1 MSRPKNPNNN
11 YFNQSVEDAI
21 HQYNLS
27 TNDAEKNKLFRIIY
41 PALFKVAEVWYNKI
55 KPTYVELP
63 MEDLQADCL
72 CFLVQKM
79 HMVKEGK
86 GKAFSYLT
94 VTARNYY
101 IQQNMIAYRK
111 KLKGYSLDALPD
123 TFDIED
129 VETDRVQQMESNAA
143 LFDSFMEYMEEN
155 FGAMFPTKSQSK
167 FGEFLI
173 PKLKENL
180 LIMDSNRR
188 QMLNEIASES
198 GIDRG
203 VVTKH
208 LSKVASQFS
217 AFKKYYV
224 EFGKKPEFEKKL
236 QITKSDKGYI
246 IKNYKHYSKKFGLEA
261 MARQLGVEYEV
272 VKNWVSQRETL
283 PH

>member
-1 MSRPKNPNNN
+1 MPKPKNPNNQ
-11 YFNQSVEDAI
+11 YFHSGVEDAI
-21 HQYNLS
+21 HQYNVS
-27 TNDAEKNKLFRIIY
+27 TDESEKNKLFRIIY
-41 PALFKVAEVWYNKI
+41 PALAKVAEVWYNKI
-55 KPTYVELP
+55 KPGYVELP

-79 HMVKEGK
+79 HMIKEGK

-111 KLKGYSLDALPD
+111 KLKGYSLDSLPD

-129 VETDRVQQMESNAA
+129 VETDRVEQMELNGA
-143 LFDSFMEYMEEN
+143 LFDSFMEYIEEN
-155 FGAMFPTKSQSK
+155 FGAMFPTKSQSV

-188 QMLNEIASES
+188 QILNEIASES

-208 LSKVASQFS
+208 LSKVAAQFS
-217 AFKKYYV
+217 TFKKYYV
-224 EFGKKPEFEKKL
+224 QFGKKPEFKRKL
-236 QITKSDKGYI
+236 HLTKSDKGYL
-246 IKNYKHYSKKFGLEA
+246 IKNYKHYSKTFGVEG

-272 VKNWVSQRETL
+272 VKKWVTERKTL
-283 PH
+283 T

>member
-1 MSRPKNPNNN
+1 MPKPKNPNNQ
-11 YFNQSVEDAI
+11 YFHSGVEDAI
-21 HQYNLS
+21 HQYNVS
-27 TNDAEKNKLFRIIY
+27 TDESEKNKLFRIIY
-41 PALFKVAEVWYNKI
+41 PALAKVAEVWYNKI
-55 KPTYVELP
+55 KPGYVELP

-79 HMVKEGK
+79 HMIKEGK

-111 KLKGYSLDALPD
+111 KLKGYSLDSLPD

-129 VETDRVQQMESNAA
+129 VETDRVEQMELNGA
-143 LFDSFMEYMEEN
+143 LFDSFMEYIEEN
-155 FGAMFPTKSQSK
+155 FGAMFPTKSQSV

-188 QMLNEIASES
+188 QILNEIASES

-208 LSKVASQFS
+208 LSKVAAQFS
-217 AFKKYYV
+217 IFKKYYV
-224 EFGKKPEFEKKL
+224 EFGKKPEFKRKL
-236 QITKSDKGYI
+236 HLTKSDKGYL
-246 IKNYKHYSKKFGLEA
+246 IKNYKHYSKTFGVEG

-272 VKNWVSQRETL
+272 VKKWVTERKTL
-283 PH
+283 T

>member
-1 MSRPKNPNNN
+1 MPRPKNPNNQ
-11 YFNQSVEDAI
+11 YFHSGVEDAI

-27 TNDAEKNKLFRIIY
+27 TDDVEKNKLFKIIY

-63 MEDLQADCL
+63 PEEVQADCL
-72 CFLVQKM
+72 CFLVEKM

-111 KLKGYSLDALPD
+111 KLKGYSLDSLPD
-123 TFDIED
+123 NFDIED
-129 VETDRVQQMESNAA
+129 VVTDRVEQMESNAA

-155 FGAMFPTKSQSK
+155 FDKLFIRKNHK
-167 FGEFLI
+167 LFGESLI
-173 PKLKENL
+173 KKLKDNL
-180 LIMDSNRR
+180 LVIDFSRR
-188 QMLNEIASES
+188 HMLNEIASET

-208 LSKVASQFS
+208 LSKVVSQFS
-217 AFKKYYV
+217 IFKEYYEV
-224 EFGKKPEFEKKL
+224 FGKKPQFEQKL
-236 QITKSDKGYI
+236 YLTEIDKEYI
-246 IKNYKHYSKKFGLEA
+246 KKNYIHYSKTFGLQG
-261 MARQLGVEYEV
+261 MARKLGVEYDV
-272 VKNWVSQRETL
+272 VQKWTKQNIT
-283 PH
+283 

>member
-1 MSRPKNPNNN
+1 
-11 YFNQSVEDAI
+11 
-21 HQYNLS
+21 
-27 TNDAEKNKLFRIIY
+27 
-41 PALFKVAEVWYNKI
+41 
-55 KPTYVELP
+55 

-79 HMVKEGK
+79 HMIKEGK

-111 KLKGYSLDALPD
+111 KLKGYSLDSLPD

-129 VETDRVQQMESNAA
+129 VETDRVEQMELNGA
-143 LFDSFMEYMEEN
+143 LFDSFMEYIEEN
-155 FGAMFPTKSQSK
+155 FGAMFPTKSQSV

-188 QMLNEIASES
+188 QILNEIASES

-208 LSKVASQFS
+208 LSKVAAQFS
-217 AFKKYYV
+217 IFKKYYV
-224 EFGKKPEFEKKL
+224 QFGKKPEFKRKL
-236 QITKSDKGYI
+236 HLTKSDKGYL
-246 IKNYKHYSKKFGLEA
+246 IKNYKHYSKTFGVEG

-272 VKNWVSQRETL
+272 VKKWVTERKTL
-283 PH
+283 T

>member
-1 MSRPKNPNNN
+1 MPRPKNPNNQ
-11 YFNQSVEDAI
+11 YFHSGVEDAI

-27 TNDAEKNKLFRIIY
+27 TDDVEKNKLFKIIY

-55 KPTYVELP
+55 KPAYVELP
-63 MEDLQADCL
+63 PEEVQADCL
-72 CFLVQKM
+72 CFLVEKM

-111 KLKGYSLDALPD
+111 KLKGYSLDSLPD
-123 TFDIED
+123 NFDIED
-129 VETDRVQQMESNAA
+129 VVTDRVEQMESNAA

-155 FGAMFPTKSQSK
+155 FDKLFIRKK
-167 FGEFLI
+167 HKVFGESLI
-173 PKLKENL
+173 KKLKDNL
-180 LIMDSNRR
+180 LITDFSRR
-188 QMLNEIASES
+188 HMLNEIAAET

-217 AFKKYYV
+217 TFKEYY
-224 EFGKKPEFEKKL
+224 EIFGKKPEFEQKL
-236 QITKSDKGYI
+236 YLTEIDKEYI
-246 IKNYKHYSKKFGLEA
+246 KKNYIHYSKTFGLQG
-261 MARQLGVEYEV
+261 MARILGVEYEV
-272 VKNWVSQRETL
+272 VRKWISQRETL
-283 PH
+283 HH

>member
-1 MSRPKNPNNN
+1 MSRPKNPNNQ
-11 YFNQSVEDAI
+11 YFHAGVEDAI

-27 TNDAEKNKLFRIIY
+27 TDDVEKNKLFKIIY

-63 MEDLQADCL
+63 PEEVQADCL
-72 CFLVQKM
+72 CFLVEKM

-111 KLKGYSLDALPD
+111 KLKGYSLDSLPD
-123 TFDIED
+123 NFDIED
-129 VETDRVQQMESNAA
+129 VVTDRVEQMESNAA

-155 FGAMFPTKSQSK
+155 FDKLFIKK
-167 FGEFLI
+167 NHKIFGESLI
-173 PKLKENL
+173 KKLKDNL
-180 LIMDSNRR
+180 LVIDFSRR
-188 QMLNEIASES
+188 HMLNEIASET

-208 LSKVASQFS
+208 LSKVVSQFS
-217 AFKKYYV
+217 TFKEYY
-224 EFGKKPEFEKKL
+224 EIFGKKPEFEQKL
-236 QITKSDKGYI
+236 YLTEIDKEYI
-246 IKNYKHYSKKFGLEA
+246 KKNYIHYSKTFGLQG
-261 MARQLGVEYEV
+261 MARKLGVEYDV
-272 VKNWVSQRETL
+272 VQKWTKQNIT
-283 PH
+283 

>member
-1 MSRPKNPNNN
+1 MPKPKNPNNQ
-11 YFNQSVEDAI
+11 YFHSGVEDAI
-21 HQYNLS
+21 HQYNVS
-27 TNDAEKNKLFRIIY
+27 TDESEKNKLFRIIY
-41 PALFKVAEVWYNKI
+41 PALAKVAEVWYNKI
-55 KPTYVELP
+55 KPGYVELP

-79 HMVKEGK
+79 HMIKEGK

-111 KLKGYSLDALPD
+111 KLKGYSLDSLPD

-129 VETDRVQQMESNAA
+129 VETDRVEQMELNGA
-143 LFDSFMEYMEEN
+143 LFDSFMEYIEEN
-155 FGAMFPTKSQSK
+155 FGAMFPTKSQSV

-188 QMLNEIASES
+188 QILNEIASES

-208 LSKVASQFS
+208 LSKVAAQFS
-217 AFKKYYV
+217 IFKKYYV
-224 EFGKKPEFEKKL
+224 QFGKKPEFKRKL
-236 QITKSDKGYI
+236 HLTKSDKGYL
-246 IKNYKHYSKKFGLEA
+246 IKNYKHYSKTFGVEG

-272 VKNWVSQRETL
+272 VKKWVTERKTL
-283 PH
+283 T

>member
-1 MSRPKNPNNN
+1 MPKPKNPNNQ
-11 YFNQSVEDAI
+11 YFHSGVEDAI
-21 HQYNLS
+21 HQYNVS
-27 TNDAEKNKLFRIIY
+27 TDEAEKNKLFRIIY
-41 PALFKVAEVWYNKI
+41 PALAKVAEVWYNKI
-55 KPTYVELP
+55 KPSYVELP

-72 CFLVQKM
+72 CFLVEKM

-129 VETDRVQQMESNAA
+129 VETDRVEQMELNGA
-143 LFDSFMEYMEEN
+143 LFDSFMEYLEEN
-155 FGAMFPTKSQSK
+155 FGAIFETKSQSK
-167 FGEFLI
+167 FGKFLI

-180 LIMDSNRR
+180 LIMDSSRR
-188 QMLNEIASES
+188 TMLNEIASES

-208 LSKVASQFS
+208 LSKVAAQFS
-217 AFKKYYV
+217 IFKKYYV
-224 EFGKKPEFEKKL
+224 EFGKKPEFKKKL
-236 QITKSDKGYI
+236 HLTKSDKGYL
-246 IKNYKHYSKKFGLEA
+246 IKNYKHYSKTFGVEG

-272 VKNWVSQRETL
+272 VKKWVTQKENLT
-283 PH
+283 

>member
-1 MSRPKNPNNN
+1 MPKPKNPNNQ
-11 YFNQSVEDAI
+11 YFHSGVEDAI
-21 HQYNLS
+21 HQYNVS
-27 TNDAEKNKLFRIIY
+27 TDESEKNKLFRIIY
-41 PALFKVAEVWYNKI
+41 PALAKVAEVWYNKI
-55 KPTYVELP
+55 KPGYVELP

-79 HMVKEGK
+79 HMIKEGK

-111 KLKGYSLDALPD
+111 KLKGYSLDSLPD

-129 VETDRVQQMESNAA
+129 VETDRVEQMELNGA
-143 LFDSFMEYMEEN
+143 LFDSFMEYIEEN
-155 FGAMFPTKSQSK
+155 FGAMFPTKSQSV

-188 QMLNEIASES
+188 QILNEIASES

-217 AFKKYYV
+217 TFKKYYV
-224 EFGKKPEFEKKL
+224 QFGKKPEFKRKL
-236 QITKSDKGYI
+236 HLTKSDKGYL
-246 IKNYKHYSKKFGLEA
+246 IKNYKHYSKTFGVEG

-272 VKNWVSQRETL
+272 VKKWVTERKTL
-283 PH
+283 T